1 MRFNWYF
8 YLACSF
14 VVFLFSNCKSANQK
28 LVGTWEYESYEIAPN
43 GIGKLAEFIPEKW
56 KNEIDSWIE
65 KTKGLTNSQMA
76 FYPDGT
82 YKESFSGWI
91 EDFTSVMGHFE
102 LSKNLSQLKLIADD
116 KEQVLPILSISDD
129 CFTYAKELNSY
140 NIPLT
145 IFITYKKVPAIPL
158 AP

>member
-65 KTKGLTNSQMA
+65 KTKGLTNSQWLFILMVLIKNHLV
-76 FYPDGT
+76 DG
-82 YKESFSGWI
+82 
-91 EDFTSVMGHFE
+91 
-102 LSKNLSQLKLIADD
+102 
-116 KEQVLPILSISDD
+116 
-129 CFTYAKELNSY
+129 
-140 NIPLT
+140 
-145 IFITYKKVPAIPL
+145 
-158 AP
+158 